1 MREKKEKK
9 KISET
14 VRWIILLAA
23 VIILA
28 LGIRKFV
35 IEPFNIPSESMIET
49 IQVGD
54 LIMAQKVTLELGR
67 DPEPGQIVTFINVD
81 GELDEKGNVATYIK
95 RVIATEGQTVDLK
108 DGYVYIDG
116 VRQDEPYTL
125 GKPTEDLH
133 SDRVSYPFTVSEG
146 CIFVMGDNRTGSSD
160 SRWFGEVP
168 VENVTGIAL
177 FRYWPLKRIGTV
189 K

>member
-1 MREKKEKK
+1 M
-9 KISET
+9 
-14 VRWIILLAA
+14 
-23 VIILA
+23 
-28 LGIRKFV
+28 
-35 IEPFNIPSESMIET
+35 
-49 IQVGD
+49 
-54 LIMAQKVTLELGR
+54 TLELGK

-95 RVIATEGQTVDLK
+95 RVIATEGQTVDLR

-116 VRQDEPYTL
+116 VRQEEPYTL
-125 GKPTEDLH
+125 GKPTENLH
-133 SDRVSYPFTVSEG
+133 SDRVSYPFTVSDG

-177 FRYWPLKRIGTV
+177 FRYWPLNRIGTV